1 MSFIQNAIDNAMS
14 KSLWLYHINA
24 GSCNGCDI
32 EIVAALTP
40 RYDAERLGCK
50 LCGSPRQAD
59 IVLVSGP
66 VTLQSRD
73 RLIRT
78 LAQVPEPYCV
88 VSVGSCPCSGNV
100 FKGSYAICG
109 PLEKYCHVDVSVAGC
124 TPKPE
129 AIMAGIAQAAEI
141 LKEKRKE
148 MHK

>member
-1 MSFIQNAIDNAMS
+1 MFLDNMIDKAAS
-14 KSLWLYHINA
+14 KSLWLFHVNA

-50 LCGSPRQAD
+50 LAGTPRQAD
-59 IVLVSGP
+59 IVVVTGP

-100 FKGSYAICG
+100 FKGSYAVCG

-141 LKEKRKE
+141 LKQKRKE
-148 MHK
+148 MHG

>member
-1 MSFIQNAIDNAMS
+1 MFEKMIDKAAS

-59 IVLVSGP
+59 IVLVTGP

-88 VSVGSCPCSGNV
+88 VSCGSCPLSGNV
-100 FKGSYAICG
+100 FKGSYAVCG
-109 PLEKYCHVDVSVAGC
+109 PLDKYCHVDVSVGGC

-129 AIMAGIAQAAEI
+129 AIMAGVAQAAAI
-141 LKEKRKE
+141 LEQKRKE

>member
-1 MSFIQNAIDNAMS
+1 MFQKMIDDATA

-32 EIVAALTP
+32 ELVAALTP
-40 RYDAERLGCK
+40 RYDAERLGCR

-59 IVLVSGP
+59 IILVSGP
-66 VTLQSRD
+66 ITLQSRD

-78 LAQVPEPYCV
+78 LAQVPEPKAV

-129 AIMAGIAQAAEI
+129 AILAGIAQAAEI
-141 LKEKRKE
+141 LRQKRKE

>member
-1 MSFIQNAIDNAMS
+1 MFEKLIDKAAS
-14 KSLWLYHINA
+14 KSLWLYHVNA

-40 RYDAERLGCK
+40 RYDAERLGAK
-50 LCGSPRQAD
+50 LCGTPRQAD
-59 IVLVSGP
+59 IVLVTGP
-66 VTLQSRD
+66 ITLQSRD

-109 PLEKYCHVDVSVAGC
+109 PLDKYCHVDVSVGGC

-129 AIMAGIAQAAEI
+129 AIMAGVAQAAAI
-141 LKEKRKE
+141 LEQKRKE